1 MKKKYVYFKAEEKAT
16 RSAKK
21 KKSTFINVIGDKCDM
36 SIR

>member
-1 MKKKYVYFKAEEKAT
+1 MYTLKRKKKPLEVLK
-16 RSAKK
+16 R

>member
-21 KKSTFINVIGDKCDM
+21 KKKHFYQ
-36 SIR
+36 RYRR